1 MFAFNLHML
10 LNIWQSVLVL
20 FRYIN
25 FVFDFVVTDKNEN
38 VMSLHDLLIPPIEKN
53 AGSAPEGCLITSQ
66 SRHITRLMQNGQTNK
81 EWLHVS
87 SGRLDE

>member
-1 MFAFNLHML
+1 MINEYFAMFAFNLHML

-38 VMSLHDLLIPPIEKN
+38 VMSLHDLLIPLLKKMLDPHLK
-53 AGSAPEGCLITSQ
+53 GVWSP
-66 SRHITRLMQNGQTNK
+66 
-81 EWLHVS
+81 VS
-87 SGRLDE
+87 PDK